1 MQCIRGLLFISNFLF
16 LFVGVIVTGLSCYFW
31 FGNNLEEWYDDSL
44 VKTLMYGTI
53 SFAASMTVV
62 SFLGCCG
69 ALKWS
74 RLILGLYMLLMFL
87 AILAEVCVGIMVVI
101 DYDAAAAKE
110 TTEEMM
116 LDSMGKYSSDKGTK
130 NVWDTYQSK
139 MECCG
144 VTNPIDWTTVLAKV
158 PESCCKTFTETGALC
173 VDYYSTGC
181 STATMETIESNLN
194 FILYFSSA
202 VLVIQILDLC
212 LASIAMKLMDRSVSY
227 A

>member
-1 MQCIRGLLFISNFLF
+1 MQCIRALLFTSNFLF
-16 LFVGVIVTGLSCYFW
+16 LFAGVIFTGLSCYFW
-31 FGNNLEEWYDDSL
+31 FGNNLGEWYDDSMF
-44 VKTLMYGTI
+44 KTVMYGTI
-53 SFAASMTVV
+53 SFAASVTVI

-74 RLILGLYMLLMFL
+74 RMILGLYMLLMLL
-87 AILAEVCVGIMVVI
+87 AILAEVFLGVMVMI
-101 DYDAAAAKE
+101 NYDADNAKE

-116 LDSMGKYSSDKGTK
+116 LDSMGKYTSDEGTR

-144 VTNPIDWTTVLAKV
+144 VTNPIDWTTVVGKV
-158 PESCCKTFTETGALC
+158 PDSCCKTFTNPLSVC
-173 VDYYSTGC
+173 VDYYTTGC
-181 STATMETIESNLN
+181 STATMETIESNMT
-194 FILYFSSA
+194 FILYFSA
-202 VLVIQILDLC
+202 TVLSIQIFDLC